1 MAEGLIVGI
10 IIFGCILMVIE
21 YKNSTN
27 SNKNQ
32 L

>member
-21 YKNSTN
+21 CNDIIKPKKN
-27 SNKNQ
+27 K